1 MPRYFLH
8 VNQGTDVAKDL
19 EGEEFDDLAAARQEA
34 AGAARDLMASD
45 LRSGQPL
52 GLNRSIVITDESG
65 DTIAEVSFKDALPA
79 E

>member
-1 MPRYFLH
+1 
-8 VNQGTDVAKDL
+8 
-19 EGEEFDDLAAARQEA
+19 
-34 AGAARDLMASD
+34 MASD

-65 DTIAEVSFKDALPA
+65 DTIAEVSFKDVLPP